1 MKIVAVDL
9 QAMAPLPGVTQLQGD
24 ITKLATANKVK
35 VLAVGTLTIVSIS
48 SYLICYMFRSWTI
61 SPAARLT
68 WLCVTELPT

>member
-1 MKIVAVDL
+1 MAVDL

-48 SYLICYMFRSWTI
+48 SYLICYMLDRGPFLRW
-61 SPAARLT
+61 PG
-68 WLCVTELPT
+68 

>member
-1 MKIVAVDL
+1 MAVDL

-68 WLCVTELPT
+68 WLCVTELLT

>member
-1 MKIVAVDL
+1 MAVDL

-35 VLAVGTLTIVSIS
+35 VLAVDTLTIVSIS